1 VKDNTSGLIT
11 CGGTSQVS
19 ISLAATP
26 PDVITITGVNYRT
39 TQTIGGQLTNV
50 GKLTIT
56 AVSSA
61 TPAPVGMTMNATF
74 VNNTLP
80 ANVAGSTALPLS
92 LQLILQAAD
101 LPGTITPVCGATPC
115 WTSSVVAV
123 INDTTK
129 SPAVNIPPT
138 SVTVTSSLGGTA
150 TILQGNPLFVIK

>member
-1 VKDNTSGLIT
+1 
-11 CGGTSQVS
+11 
-19 ISLAATP
+19 
-26 PDVITITGVNYRT
+26 
-39 TQTIGGQLTNV
+39 LTNV

-80 ANVAGSTALPLS
+80 ANVSGSTALPLS

-115 WTSSVVAV
+115 WTGSVVAV